1 VYKKHYCLSSP
12 KAFLGAD
19 AALTK
24 TLQLWLLQTHAP
36 PLEAEAAY
44 LPPHKA
50 LTQET
55 VSSTTSAHVSHVPP
69 YTCLFSL
76 SFVSTDSRPL
86 PSSVGT
92 PSLCGSHVWGVFQR
106 FFCCWVGFRES
117 VWNAL
122 CCSVLV
128 LCHCDCIPR
137 STDSVFRPLIA
148 VLIVLCA
155 YLLLCVSHCC
165 WNIFL
170 RLLFAC
176 SFLVQCLTA
185 VEQVSSS
192 ATLAH
197 FGSSMWDHEY

>member
-1 VYKKHYCLSSP
+1 MGSAAVKTSPSLHFSLLVGVQENSSGQTPPSLRHCSYGCYRHTPHHWKQRPHIYLRTKHGRKKQ
-12 KAFLGAD
+12 F
-19 AALTK
+19 
-24 TLQLWLLQTHAP
+24 QAP
-36 PLEAEAAY
+36 P
-44 LPPHKA
+44 P
-50 LTQET
+50 
-55 VSSTTSAHVSHVPP
+55 AHVSHAPP

-76 SFVSTDSRPL
+76 SFISTDSRPL

-106 FFCCWVGFRES
+106 FLCCCVGFRES

-128 LCHCDCIPR
+128 LCHLDCIPR

-148 VLIVLCA
+148 VFIVLCA
-155 YLLLCVSHCC
+155 YLLLCVSRCC

-176 SFLVQCLTA
+176 SF
-185 VEQVSSS
+185 
-192 ATLAH
+192 
-197 FGSSMWDHEY
+197 FGSVLDGC